1 MRSSLAQ
8 IFAIVPG
15 QQLAYGFTS
24 GIYGCQR
31 TGNTDEVR
39 ENNTHKAEWTLVWL
53 SREGEGREKGQGL
66 RPGRSCI
73 VLRRERSVWHQRD
86 AGGAVHVNMEK
97 HLIKCGGKPALLR
110 DSIEEAPSR

>member
-39 ENNTHKAEWTLVWL
+39 EKNTHKAEWTLVWP

-66 RPGRSCI
+66 RPGVALFCEGNARCGI
-73 VLRRERSVWHQRD
+73 REMQ
-86 AGGAVHVNMEK
+86 AVPCTSTWKN
-97 HLIKCGGKPALLR
+97 I
-110 DSIEEAPSR
+110 